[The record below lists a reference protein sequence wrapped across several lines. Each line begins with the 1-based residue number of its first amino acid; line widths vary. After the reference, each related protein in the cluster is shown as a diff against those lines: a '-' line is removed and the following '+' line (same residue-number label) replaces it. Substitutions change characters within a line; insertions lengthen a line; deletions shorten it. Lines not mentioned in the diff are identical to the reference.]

1 MKTKA
6 VNSTV
11 TTVTFLNRQ
20 EIDYL
25 DKLGKDYYF
34 KYGKKLSRAKIL
46 AELVRLLMS
55 LGIRFEEVNFE
66 NGDFH
71 EAILSE
77 LKGERDTQLI

>member
-1 MKTKA
+1 MKMKA
-6 VNSTV
+6 VSSTV
-11 TTVTFLNRQ
+11 TTVTFLNRR

-46 AELVRLLMS
+46 AELVRLLMH
-55 LGIRFEEVNFE
+55 LGIKFEEVHFE

-77 LKGERDTQLI
+77 LKGEPDKQLV